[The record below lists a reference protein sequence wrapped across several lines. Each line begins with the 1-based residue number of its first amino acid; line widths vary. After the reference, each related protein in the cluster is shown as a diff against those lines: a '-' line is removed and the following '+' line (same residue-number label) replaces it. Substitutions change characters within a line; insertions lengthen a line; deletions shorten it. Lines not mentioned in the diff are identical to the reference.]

1 MPAIGTVQYE
11 YGKQWIYLNPNPV
24 EGPDAWRVSNLPD
37 IDDPTIIDDIE
48 NLYTVPPI
56 MNNQVG
62 QLAQLYFS
70 IEDCGDISDARTAQR
85 TVESNIGLLLDGGN
99 LPPTSRNGLFDLKEI
114 KGIAPVMSMQNDKD
128 AYLWFDISV
137 LPDAVVRETR
147 RDKALRRYK
156 VLAGYNSRSVTS
168 LTADNPL
175 FVDSVD
181 GLATVSFDITTLP
194 DA

>member
-11 YGKQWIYLNPNPV
+11 YGKRWIYLNPNPM
-24 EGPDAWRVSNLPD
+24 EGPDVWRVSNLPD

-70 IEDCGDISDARTAQR
+70 IEDCKGRNEPDTSVRTIS
-85 TVESNIGLLLDGGN
+85 SNIALLLDGGN
-99 LPPTSRNGLFDLKEI
+99 LPPTSRNGLFDLKEL
-114 KGIAPVMSMQNDKD
+114 KGIAPVMSRQNDKD
-128 AYLWFDISV
+128 AYLWFDISTLDSV
-137 LPDAVVRETR
+137 DTTTR
-147 RDKALRRYK
+147 DRRRFNVK
-156 VLAGYNSRSVTS
+156 AGYNSRSVTS

-175 FVDSVD
+175 FVDNVD